1 MPTPY
6 VGQIIMFAGN
16 YAPQGFALCQG
27 QLLSIADNQVLFQLI
42 GTTYGGDGQ
51 STFALPDLRARVPIG
66 DGQGRGLSNYAIGQ
80 TVGTEAVV
88 VAQPQLPAHGHPV
101 AAVGQQGTGNIPANN
116 VVLAAL
122 GGQAGSGP
130 DQVPAYGPPND
141 PVQLAANSVGSAGGS
156 QPHTNLQPYLAINYC
171 IALNGGFPS

>member
-16 YAPQGFALCQG
+16 FAPQGWALCQG
-27 QLLSIADNQVLFQLI
+27 QLLPISENQVLFQLI

-66 DGQGRGLSNYAIGQ
+66 DGQRRGLSNYAIGE
-80 TVGTEAVV
+80 TVGVETVSLR
-88 VAQPQLPAHGHPV
+88 QTQLPQHSHPV
-101 AAVGQQGTGNIPANN
+101 AAISQPGTANVPAGNAL
-116 VVLAAL
+116 LAAL

-130 DQVPAYGPPND
+130 DQVPAYAPPQDQTN
-141 PVQLAANSVGSAGGS
+141 LNANSVGGAGGS
-156 QPHTNLQPYLAINYC
+156 QPHTNLQPYVAINYC
-171 IALNGGFPS
+171 IALNGAFPS

>member
-16 YAPQGFALCQG
+16 FAPQGWALCQG
-27 QLLSIADNQVLFQLI
+27 QLLPISEYQVLFQLI
-42 GTTYGGDGQ
+42 GTTYGGNGQ
-51 STFALPDLRARVPIG
+51 STFALPDLRSRVPIG
-66 DGQGRGLSNYAIGQ
+66 DGQGQGLSNYAIGR

-88 VAQPQLPAHGHPV
+88 LTQTQLPPHGHPV
-101 AAVGQQGTGNIPANN
+101 AAITPQGTANVPAGNTL
-116 VVLAAL
+116 LAAL

-141 PVQLAANSVGSAGGS
+141 QTQLSANSVGSAGGS
-156 QPHTNLQPYLAINYC
+156 QPHGNLQPYLAINYC
-171 IALNGGFPS
+171 IALNGAFPS

>member
-16 YAPQGFALCQG
+16 FAPQGWALCQG
-27 QLLSIADNQVLFQLI
+27 QLLPIADNEVLFQLI

-51 STFALPDLRARVPIG
+51 STFALPDLRGRVPIG
-66 DGQGRGLSNYAIGQ
+66 DGQGRGLSNYAIGD
-80 TVGTEAVV
+80 TVGTEGVV
-88 VAQPQLPAHGHPV
+88 LTQPQLPAHVHPV
-101 AAVGQQGTGNIPANN
+101 AAVSQQGTGNIPANN

-130 DQVPAYGPPND
+130 DQVPAYGPPRD
-141 PVQLAANSVGSAGGS
+141 TTQLASNTVGNAGGS

-171 IALNGGFPS
+171 IALYGAYPS